1 MDIFHEQ
8 IVKKKLSG
16 LRLLAMIA
24 VIVGF
29 ALAIIAAFVFLS
41 LILPMAMLIIAGLL
55 YLAWFVVTGFNIE
68 YEYILTNDELDI
80 DKIIAKRKRKR
91 LISIK
96 MSSVSEFAKLSSDN
110 ADAGN
115 RTLVDCA
122 GSELPPVVM
131 DFKHDRMGDCR
142 LLFTPTEEMTEQMVK
157 VLPRAIRIKYKDSKL
172 I

>member
-8 IVKKKLSG
+8 IVKKPNSG
-16 LRLLAMIA
+16 MRLLALIAITAGFVIA
-24 VIVGF
+24 VAVTFI
-29 ALAIIAAFVFLS
+29 FLS
-41 LILPMAMLIIAGLL
+41 FLFPMSFLIIAGLI
-55 YLAWFVVTGFNIE
+55 YLGWYVITGFGVE

-96 MSSVSEFAKLSSDN
+96 MSNVTDFAKQTTDSN
-110 ADAGN
+110 AGS

-122 GSELPPVVM
+122 GNELPPFIM
-131 DFKHDRMGDCR
+131 DFKHEKMGECR
-142 LLFTPTEEMTEQMVK
+142 LLFTPAEEMITEMVK
-157 VLPRAIRIKYKDSKL
+157 VLPRALRIKYKDSNV

>member
-8 IVKKKLSG
+8 IVKKQLGG
-16 LRLLAMIA
+16 LRLLAMIG

-29 ALAIIAAFVFLS
+29 LAALGGSFIFLAFLAPMNFL
-41 LILPMAMLIIAGLL
+41 IMAGLV
-55 YLAWFVVTGFNIE
+55 YLGWYIITGFGIE

-96 MSSVSEFAKLSSDN
+96 MSSVTEFAKLSEGN

-122 GSELPPVVM
+122 GNELPSFAM
-131 DFKHDRMGDCR
+131 DFKHERMGDCR
-142 LLFTPTEEMTEQMVK
+142 LIFTPTEEMTEQMVK
-157 VLPRAIRIKYKDSKL
+157 VLPRALRIKYKDSSVY
-172 I
+172 